1 MHDDSFLSDSDL
13 IVKNFIMWVKKILQY
28 MSILSSMIL
37 KNFRKI
43 PLLHL

>member
-1 MHDDSFLSDSDL
+1 MHDNSFLSDSDL

-28 MSILSSMIL
+28 MSILSSIL